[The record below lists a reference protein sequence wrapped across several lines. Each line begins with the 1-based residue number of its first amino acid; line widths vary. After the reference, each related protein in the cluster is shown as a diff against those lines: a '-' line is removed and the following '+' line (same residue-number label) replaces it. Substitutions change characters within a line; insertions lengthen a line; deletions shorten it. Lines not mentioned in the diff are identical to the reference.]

1 MIRLNH
7 AVVVEGKYD
16 AIKLSS
22 IIDALIITTDGFS
35 VFKDKE
41 KLDLIRTMAKKTGVI
56 IITDSDMAGFKIRN
70 YIKGAITEGEI
81 INVYIPDIF
90 GKEKRK
96 EAPSKEGKL
105 GLEGMQKQTILDAL
119 QKAGV
124 LGVCEMPQNRKKVDK
139 PLLFEL
145 SLTGTPQ
152 SSERRRKLYKQ
163 MSLPSRLSTNAFIQI
178 VNATMEYE
186 QFIDMCKKTLGM
198 EF

>member
-1 MIRLNH
+1 MIRLRQ
-7 AVVVEGKYD
+7 AVIVEGKYD

-22 IIDALIITTDGFS
+22 ILDALIITTDGFS

-41 KLDLIRTMAKKTGVI
+41 KLELIRTMAKKTGII

-70 YIKGAITEGEI
+70 YIKGAITQGQI

-96 EAPSKEGKL
+96 DSPSKEGKL
-105 GLEGMQKQTILDAL
+105 GVEGMEKQVILDAL
-119 QKAGV
+119 EKAGV
-124 LGVCEMPQNRKKVDK
+124 LSDITQPQNRKKVDK

-145 SLTGTPQ
+145 SLTGATD
-152 SSERRRKLYKQ
+152 SSEKRRKLYKAL
-163 MSLPSRLSTNAFIQI
+163 SLPARLSTNSFIQI
-178 VNATMEYE
+178 VNATMDYE
-186 QFIDMCKKTLGM
+186 QFIDVCKKTLEM

>member
-1 MIRLNH
+1 MIRLNQ
-7 AVVVEGKYD
+7 AVIVEGKYD

-35 VFKDKE
+35 IFKDKE
-41 KLDLIRTMAKKTGVI
+41 KLNLIRTMAKKTGII

-70 YIKGAITEGEI
+70 YIKGAITEGDI
-81 INVYIPDIF
+81 TNVYIPDIF

-96 EAPSKEGKL
+96 ELPSKEGKL
-105 GLEGMQKQTILDAL
+105 GLEGMEKQIILEAL

-124 LGVCEMPQNRKKVDK
+124 LGVTQQPQQRKKVDK

-145 SLTGTPQ
+145 SLTGTPD
-152 SSERRRKLYKQ
+152 SSQRRRKLYKAL
-163 MSLPSRLSTNAFIQI
+163 SLPSRLSTNSFIQI
-178 VNATMEYE
+178 VNATMDYE
-186 QFIDMCKKTLGM
+186 QFIEVCKKTFGM

>member
-1 MIRLNH
+1 MIRLKQ
-7 AVVVEGKYD
+7 AVIVEGKYD

-41 KLDLIRTMAKKTGVI
+41 KLELIRTMAKKTGII

-81 INVYIPDIF
+81 TNVYIPDIF

-105 GLEGMQKQTILDAL
+105 GVEGMEKQVILDAL
-119 QKAGV
+119 SKAGV
-124 LGVCEMPQNRKKVDK
+124 LGESVQAQNRKKVDK

-145 SLTGTPQ
+145 SLTGTTD
-152 SSERRRKLYKQ
+152 SSEKRRKLYKAL
-163 MSLPSRLSTNAFIQI
+163 SLPARLSTNSFIQI
-178 VNATMEYE
+178 VNATMDYE
-186 QFIDMCKKTLGM
+186 QFIDVCKKTLEM